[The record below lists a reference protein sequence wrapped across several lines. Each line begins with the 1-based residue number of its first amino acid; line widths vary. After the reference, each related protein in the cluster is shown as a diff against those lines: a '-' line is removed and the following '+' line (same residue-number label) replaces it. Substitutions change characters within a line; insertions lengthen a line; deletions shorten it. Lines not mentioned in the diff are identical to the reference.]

1 MTLSECSLC
10 DQLIFLRLLGR
21 GIGYVSKSWLC
32 RGFFEI
38 LGCLGIFFCRRF
50 LSFWLHRTAC
60 RILVPQPGIEPVL
73 PMYGILITGLPGK
86 PLKFCDTHPS
96 SLIVHSIPFWKI
108 NPNRLWFSLYPNSR
122 LAGRMRFVILGFF
135 SPLSWFWSPHT
146 FPSDVSQSL
155 SAEAG
160 EWNADGK
167 SGGLAV
173 FQHHHRQEGP

>member
-1 MTLSECSLC
+1 MCPSLSLPFDNYVCFLSLCPTLAQAFLLIWSTLSGLTA
-10 DQLIFLRLLGR
+10 IHWFLKPDSGNTWLWLFFRHSAPWALGQICFR
-21 GIGYVSKSWLC
+21 SPWISPSRVAPGSTMLPAYW
-32 RGFFEI
+32 
-38 LGCLGIFFCRRF
+38 
-50 LSFWLHRTAC
+50 A
-60 RILVPQPGIEPVL
+60 VPRMTVL
-73 PMYGILITGLPGK
+73 
-86 PLKFCDTHPS
+86 
-96 SLIVHSIPFWKI
+96 
-108 NPNRLWFSLYPNSR
+108 
-122 LAGRMRFVILGFF
+122 